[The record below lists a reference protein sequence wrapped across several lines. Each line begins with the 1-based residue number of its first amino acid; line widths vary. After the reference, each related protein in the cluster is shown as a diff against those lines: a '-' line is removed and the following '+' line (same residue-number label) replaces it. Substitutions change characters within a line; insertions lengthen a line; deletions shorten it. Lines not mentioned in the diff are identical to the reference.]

1 MKKAF
6 YIAPLTE
13 HLEIETECCFATSG
27 SGNENSI
34 NRCGIEEGVVS
45 SNEEEW

>member
-1 MKKAF
+1 MKKVF
-6 YIAPLTE
+6 YIAPQTE

-27 SGNENSI
+27 NENSI
-34 NRCGIEEGVVS
+34 NLCSMESGEVS

>member
-13 HLEIETECCFATSG
+13 HLEIETECCFATSR
-27 SGNENSI
+27 NENSI
-34 NRCGIEEGVVS
+34 NLCGIEDGVVS